1 MNQDIHSHLEKL
13 KTELNK
19 LEPAVMHLQKADEN
33 ATALIASLANI
44 HKEYTKHLQNI
55 EKSLSDA
62 NDKYQKQLTKEI
74 QDSTKKVTDAAEQ
87 LSKSNTTFEKQIK
100 TFLMDYEELAQAA
113 TKLIEKIDGVDFPT
127 RLDKLDVSV
136 SAINQGLQNT
146 QTKLENLGRDL
157 KDDLLAKKNEMMIEL
172 GSSRKQIKLNTILI
186 VIAIGFVIGTLAM
199 IFINKF

>member
-62 NDKYQKQLTKEI
+62 NDKYQKQLTREI

-100 TFLMDYEELAQAA
+100 TILMGYEELAQAA
-113 TKLIEKIDGVDFPT
+113 TKLIEKIDRVDFPT

-136 SAINQGLQNT
+136 SSINQGLQNT
-146 QTKLENLGRDL
+146 QMKLENLDKEM
-157 KDDLLAKKNEMMIEL
+157 KDNMKVKFK
-172 GSSRKQIKLNTILI
+172 SVKQQIKINTIFILI
-186 VIAIGFVIGTLAM
+186 TFGVSLGVLAIILL
-199 IFINKF
+199 NKML

>member
-74 QDSTKKVTDAAEQ
+74 QDSTKQVTDAAKQ

-113 TKLIEKIDGVDFPT
+113 TKLIEKIDRVDFPT

-136 SAINQGLQNT
+136 SSINQGLQNT
-146 QTKLENLGRDL
+146 QMKLENLDKEM
-157 KDDLLAKKNEMMIEL
+157 KDNMKVKFK
-172 GSSRKQIKLNTILI
+172 SVKQQIKINTIFILI
-186 VIAIGFVIGTLAM
+186 TFGVSLGVLAIILL
-199 IFINKF
+199 NKML